1 MRTFFA
7 AALLPL
13 SLGLAG
19 PALAADGHGGHGGMV
34 VAPDNAS
41 LKWAPAPANLPKGM
55 ELVVVM
61 GYPAKPGPF
70 VLRVRMPPNT
80 VIKPHTHPTPET
92 LTVIEGSFKHDMG
105 ETMDKARG
113 EEVRLGGFVYLPAD
127 MAHSLWN
134 GDETT
139 VLQVNG
145 TGPFMLKYVNPA
157 DDPSGQS
164 K

>member
-1 MRTFFA
+1 MKTSFA

-13 SLGLAG
+13 SLGLAA
-19 PALAADGHGGHGGMV
+19 PALAAEGHGGMI

-41 LKWAPAPANLPKGM
+41 LNWAPAPASLPKGM

-61 GYPAKPGPF
+61 GDPSKPGPF

-80 VIKPHTHPTPET
+80 VIKPHTHATPET

-105 ETMDKARG
+105 ETMDQSRG
-113 EEVRLGGFVYLPAD
+113 EGVKAGGFVYLPAD

-134 GDETT
+134 ADETT

-145 TGPFMLKYVNPA
+145 TGPFGLKYVDPK
-157 DDPSGQS
+157 DDPSGAA